1 MSGFSE
7 SRLRDIKVRL
17 YKQYG
22 HNLNKLFD
30 HTGKFN
36 DEEFHKGPN
45 KILKDAHIKKKK
57 L

>member
-1 MSGFSE
+1 VSGFSE
-7 SRLRDIKVRL
+7 NRLREMKLRL

-36 DEEFHKGPN
+36 DEEFHRGPN
-45 KILKDAHIKKKK
+45 KIIKEAQQKK

>member
-1 MSGFSE
+1 VSGFSE
-7 SRLRDIKVRL
+7 NRLRDIKVRL

-22 HNLNKLFD
+22 HNLNKLYD

-36 DEEFHKGPN
+36 EEEFHRGPN
-45 KILKDAHIKKKK
+45 KVLKDAHVEKKK